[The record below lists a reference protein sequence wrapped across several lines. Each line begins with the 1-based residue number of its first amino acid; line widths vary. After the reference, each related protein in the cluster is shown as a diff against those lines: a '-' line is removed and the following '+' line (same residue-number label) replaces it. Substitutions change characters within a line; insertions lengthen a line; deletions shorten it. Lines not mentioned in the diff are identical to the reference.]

1 MTPRHRACDDFRQT
15 SASTRRSWVD
25 APLTRRRLI
34 AGGLGATLA
43 VYAAKAMPLTR
54 MLEAAEAQAA
64 TAPNAPILV
73 SVFLPG
79 GVDLLDTLVPQA
91 AYGAYADL
99 RKGLK
104 LPEVPALGSTGL
116 GLHPALSAGA
126 RGGVKVLFD
135 AGKIG
140 FMPGIDYANPDLSHF
155 HSRHFWETG
164 LITQDQVPGWLGRW
178 LDRRGGADNPFQGM
192 TIGST
197 LSPVLRSSR
206 VPVAAVTSPD
216 DAQFWIRDTW
226 GEAFE
231 RGVATWGR
239 LAEGGSAK
247 PGPAAVRDSTKL
259 AMQVSERLAPYR
271 SDEEKGFYPLKPP
284 VAYPDFEANGLARS
298 LSQLAGLL
306 SLPLGVRVAAVEA
319 EGDFDTHDNQ
329 PRELDQGL
337 RQVSEA
343 LAAFQADIEARG
355 IADRVLTLVWSEFGR
370 RPEGNESQGTDHGAG
385 GVAWVQGTRAR
396 SGILTEY
403 PSLGRLDR
411 DGNLAVTVD
420 FRRVYASLLEQWL
433 GSDAGEVIPGAA
445 GFGRLQLTA

>member
-1 MTPRHRACDDFRQT
+1 VGAPRRWRFREAGPRCRAGLDEARN
-15 SASTRRSWVD
+15 
-25 APLTRRRLI
+25 
-34 AGGLGATLA
+34 AGL
-43 VYAAKAMPLTR
+43 
-54 MLEAAEAQAA
+54 
-64 TAPNAPILV
+64 
-73 SVFLPG
+73 
-79 GVDLLDTLVPQA
+79 
-91 AYGAYADL
+91 
-99 RKGLK
+99 
-104 LPEVPALGSTGL
+104 
-116 GLHPALSAGA
+116 
-126 RGGVKVLFD
+126 
-135 AGKIG
+135 
-140 FMPGIDYANPDLSHF
+140 
-155 HSRHFWETG
+155 
-164 LITQDQVPGWLGRW
+164 
-178 LDRRGGADNPFQGM
+178 
-192 TIGST
+192 
-197 LSPVLRSSR
+197 
-206 VPVAAVTSPD
+206 
-216 DAQFWIRDTW
+216 
-226 GEAFE
+226 
-231 RGVATWGR
+231 
-239 LAEGGSAK
+239 
-247 PGPAAVRDSTKL
+247 
-259 AMQVSERLAPYR
+259 ERLAPYR
-271 SDEEKGFYPLKPP
+271 SDEEKGFYPLKPA

-355 IADRVLTLVWSEFGR
+355 IADRVLTFVWSEFGR

-433 GSDAGEVIPGAA
+433 GSVAGEVIPGAA